1 MGLFANKG
9 TVEVYE
15 ITILQHGNNRA
26 FCRTMGRGSHAIFES
41 TENNASGGS
50 EEEIRRFA

>member
-1 MGLFANKG
+1 MGFFANKG

-50 EEEIRRFA
+50 EEEIRRFP